1 MHSSGACG
9 LRSPPSCALSLMP
22 RMCAQRPS
30 EVCTFPSAS
39 DLGSRRLELL
49 LQENSPNCPQVSFSE
64 NPPAQS
70 CSSIQGRA
78 CPLTQPTSPARPG
91 TVWVRDPT
99 RPNSQLSPAGYPQS
113 PCVYHTLSLFPS
125 LRLQATRSLWVL
137 LKPCLAGEGA
147 LTWLSPRS
155 PAVGPVGMGLGLQLP
170 WSPRRSQGPFCPEAI
185 PLPSVFSVSSILFGL
200 LFS

>member
-1 MHSSGACG
+1 MWSQVSW
-9 LRSPPSCALSLMP
+9 RCALSLMP

-91 TVWVRDPT
+91 TVWVTAPHGPT
-99 RPNSQLSPAGYPQS
+99 LNSVQLAPTVLGGLPLCPYSSPCDFKQPGLSLCCSSLVWQGRGPLTQLS
-113 PCVYHTLSLFPS
+113 L
-125 LRLQATRSLWVL
+125 
-137 LKPCLAGEGA
+137 
-147 LTWLSPRS
+147 RS
-155 PAVGPVGMGLGLQLP
+155 PVAGWAGAGLGLQ
-170 WSPRRSQGPFCPEAI
+170 SPCSLCWSQGPFCPEAI
-185 PLPSVFSVSSILFGL
+185 ALPSFF
-200 LFS
+200 FFF